1 MTADPI
7 RPLSAPLARGVD
19 TARLRAT
26 AQEMEAAFLSEM
38 LRHAG
43 AGAAR
48 DGFGGGI
55 GEDQFASFLR
65 DEQARAIAAAGG
77 IGLAES
83 IFRALG
89 GQADAGR

>member
-1 MTADPI
+1 MMADPI
-7 RPLSAPLARGVD
+7 RPGTAPRPTTVN
-19 TARLRAT
+19 TLRDRAL
-26 AQEMEAAFLSEM
+26 QMEAAFLSEM

-48 DGFGGGI
+48 DSFGGGI

-65 DEQARAIAAAGG
+65 EEQARAIAAAGG

-89 GQADAGR
+89 GQADGGR